1 MSVFFVTGAGTDI
14 GKTYVACALL
24 RAWREAG
31 VACDALKPVLSGY
44 DDAEPALSDP
54 ARLLEALGKDV
65 TPAAIDRIAPLRF
78 RAPVAPPLAARAEG
92 LEIDLDAVTALCR
105 TRAAVAEGVLL
116 IEGAGGVM
124 SPVTMTATNLDLIR
138 MIDAPVVFVAG
149 SYLGAVSH
157 ALTGLDA
164 LATRG
169 VAVATVIVSESAES
183 VGLQETRDMIQ
194 SQRRAYAVFAAV
206 REEASEPPE
215 WARVL
220 AARLVQ

>member
-14 GKTYVACALL
+14 GKTYVSCALL

-31 VACDALKPVLSGY
+31 MGCDALKPVLSGY
-44 DDAEPALSDP
+44 DDADAANSDP
-54 ARLLEALGKDV
+54 ARLLEALGEDV
-65 TPAAIDRIAPLRF
+65 TREAIDRIAPLRF
-78 RAPVAPPLAARAEG
+78 RAPLAPPLAARAEG
-92 LEIDLDAVTALCR
+92 LEIDLDAVVSLCR
-105 TRAAVAEGVLL
+105 VRAAAAKGALL

-164 LATRG
+164 LTTRG
-169 VAVATVIVSESAES
+169 IAVSAVVVSESAES
-183 VGLQETRDMIQ
+183 AGLQDTRDMIQ
-194 SQRRAYAVFAAV
+194 AQRRAYAVFSAV
-206 REEASEPPE
+206 REASDTAPE
-215 WARVL
+215 WAKML
-220 AARLVQ
+220 ATRLIA